1 MAELPVGDDWKEG
14 NEEDLSVIKDCFCP
28 ACRGGNATTTM
39 VSFEFHAHVVDQSGH
54 IFHFLF

>member
-14 NEEDLSVIKDCFCP
+14 NEENLSVIKDCFCP

-39 VSFEFHAHVVDQSGH
+39 VSFMHM
-54 IFHFLF
+54 